1 MAEVSRP
8 NFRGAFGNSL
18 SLSVAIGITL
28 AMVLGALMNWRT
40 LAISL
45 SLIPLLGT
53 YISSV
58 SSEMFDFSCPCFVWK
73 ISNGA
78 NRGSKAVM
86 HILNKFGVGQK
97 KWRTYIYIILG
108 PGRKSCGA
116 RALEASP
123 SLVPFKMSNHHYPS
137 LT

>member
-53 YISSV
+53 YI
-58 SSEMFDFSCPCFVWK
+58 
-73 ISNGA
+73 
-78 NRGSKAVM
+78 
-86 HILNKFGVGQK
+86 HI
-97 KWRTYIYIILG
+97 
-108 PGRKSCGA
+108 
-116 RALEASP
+116 
-123 SLVPFKMSNHHYPS
+123 
-137 LT
+137 

>member
-78 NRGSKAVM
+78 
-86 HILNKFGVGQK
+86 I
-97 KWRTYIYIILG
+97 
-108 PGRKSCGA
+108 GA
-116 RALEASP
+116 EKR
-123 SLVPFKMSNHHYPS
+123 
-137 LT
+137 

>member
-45 SLIPLLGT
+45 SIIPLLG
-53 YISSV
+53 IHIQV
-58 SSEMFDFSCPCFVWK
+58 QFHPKCLIFRCPCFVWK
-73 ISNGA
+73 ISN
-78 NRGSKAVM
+78 K
-86 HILNKFGVGQK
+86 
-97 KWRTYIYIILG
+97 
-108 PGRKSCGA
+108 
-116 RALEASP
+116 
-123 SLVPFKMSNHHYPS
+123 
-137 LT
+137 

>member
-45 SLIPLLGT
+45 SIIPLLG
-53 YISSV
+53 IHIQVQSHPKCLI
-58 SSEMFDFSCPCFVWK
+58 FRCPCFVWK
-73 ISNGA
+73 DQLYHTI
-78 NRGSKAVM
+78 
-86 HILNKFGVGQK
+86 
-97 KWRTYIYIILG
+97 
-108 PGRKSCGA
+108 
-116 RALEASP
+116 
-123 SLVPFKMSNHHYPS
+123 
-137 LT
+137 

>member
-45 SLIPLLGT
+45 SIIPLLG
-53 YISSV
+53 IH
-58 SSEMFDFSCPCFVWK
+58 K
-73 ISNGA
+73 
-78 NRGSKAVM
+78 
-86 HILNKFGVGQK
+86 HIQVQFHPKCLIF
-97 KWRTYIYIILG
+97 R
-108 PGRKSCGA
+108 
-116 RALEASP
+116 
-123 SLVPFKMSNHHYPS
+123 
-137 LT
+137 